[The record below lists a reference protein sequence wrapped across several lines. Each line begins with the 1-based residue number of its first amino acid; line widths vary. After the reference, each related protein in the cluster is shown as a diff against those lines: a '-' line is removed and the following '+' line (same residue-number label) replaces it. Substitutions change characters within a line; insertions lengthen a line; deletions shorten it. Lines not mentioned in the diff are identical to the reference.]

1 MTSVTWGKLATVKK
15 AVGAFV
21 GGLGGVWAVV
31 LAADWSTKTGA
42 IASIV
47 PIVSAV
53 VTYFTPK
60 NEPA

>member
-1 MTSVTWGKLATVKK
+1 MAKIQEIKK

-21 GGLGGVWAVV
+21 GGLAAVWTVV
-31 LAADWSTKTGA
+31 LAADWSTKSGI

-53 VTYFTPK
+53 VAWAVK
-60 NEPA
+60 NVPAAS

>member
-1 MTSVTWGKLATVKK
+1 MSFAKLAQYKK
-15 AVGAFV
+15 AIGSFV
-21 GGLGGVWAVV
+21 GGLAGVWGVV
-31 LAADWSTKTGA
+31 LAADWSTKSGV

-60 NEPA
+60 NAEEV

>member
-1 MTSVTWGKLATVKK
+1 MSFAKVAAYKK
-15 AVGAFV
+15 AIGAFV

-60 NEPA
+60 NAPA